1 MARTTKKREKVA
13 EVKRAYHRG
22 NVAEDLIAAALR
34 LLKTEPYEN
43 LSVRRLTR
51 EIGVTPANFYNHFEN
66 LDDLLLN
73 IAADAHIRRATFL
86 RKISENTEN
95 RIEAAR
101 VAALDFVEFAT
112 NNPQIFRIMF
122 TLPSRIH
129 HPKWVAAAD
138 KAFAAFVYLVYGQDL
153 FDPTNLA
160 RSRQQ
165 CKTAY
170 GYFALLYGLARIV
183 LELNFPMRSKGEM
196 RTFVEDIVQHYV
208 DGSASEAFKRK
219 AGRKVERSDAAFA

>member
-1 MARTTKKREKVA
+1 MSTRKKA
-13 EVKRAYHRG
+13 AGGKRPYHRG
-22 NVAEDLIAAALR
+22 NVAEDLTAAALR

-73 IAADAHIRRATFL
+73 IAADAHLRRAFFL
-86 RKISENTEN
+86 RKTAESSEN
-95 RIEAAR
+95 RIEAAKL
-101 VAALDFVEFAT
+101 AALDFVEFAV

-122 TLPSRIH
+122 TLPSRIKH
-129 HPKWVAAAD
+129 AKWVEAAD
-138 KAFAAFVYLVYGQDL
+138 TAFAAFVYLVYGQDL

-165 CKTAY
+165 CKAGY

-183 LELNFPMRSKGEM
+183 LELNFPMKSKIDM
-196 RTFVEDIVQHYV
+196 KAFVEDIVRHYV
-208 DGSASEAFKRK
+208 DGSASEVFKRK
-219 AGRKVERSDAAFA
+219 VGGKSDRA

>member
-1 MARTTKKREKVA
+1 MARASRKKEKAA
-13 EVKRAYHRG
+13 EAKRPYHRG

-34 LLKTEPYEN
+34 MLKTEPYEN

-73 IAADAHIRRATFL
+73 IGGEGHLRRAAFL
-86 RKISENTEN
+86 RKIAETSEN
-95 RIEAAR
+95 RIEAAKI
-101 VAALDFVEFAT
+101 AALDFVEFAVG
-112 NNPQIFRIMF
+112 NPQIFRIMF
-122 TLPSRIH
+122 TLPSRIK
-129 HPKWVAAAD
+129 HPKWVEAAD
-138 KAFAAFVYLVYGQDL
+138 QAFAAFVYLVYGQEL
-153 FDPTNLA
+153 FDPTNLS

-165 CKTAY
+165 CKAAY

-183 LELNFPMRSKGEM
+183 LELNFPMKSRGEM
-196 RTFVEDIVQHYV
+196 KAFVEEVVRHYV

-219 AGRKVERSDAAFA
+219 VSKKS